1 MDGFSPQNG
10 EQLYQRSSCTVAKV
24 LGPTTD
30 FPSWGSGKRTENPQ
44 GNRLLEGTT
53 KACVHQDPG
62 ERSSD
67 PTRDWIRLACECPGV
82 SSGCGSTVAWRFGA
96 LSTTVLEAMACW
108 HKSFWRRSPLPYY
121 PYHSLASDQTTGREH
136 SLTHQQKFGLK
147 IYWAW
152 PFPPEQEPVLP
163 TASPSHKEASTSLL
177 SSSIRGQTEWKPES
191 QKTNQTDYLDHK
203 MSQWNYEPHYAGP
216 PKTDGSWWRVLTK
229 CGPLEKE
236 VANYLSILASRS
248 P

>member
-1 MDGFSPQNG
+1 MFGSLQWRCGF
-10 EQLYQRSSCTVAKV
+10 TVACCRVKGHW
-24 LGPTTD
+24 LQQSGEAQCAGIS
-30 FPSWGSGKRTENPQ
+30 PSGGGQ
-44 GNRLLEGTT
+44 
-53 KACVHQDPG
+53 H
-62 ERSSD
+62 
-67 PTRDWIRLACECPGV
+67 
-82 SSGCGSTVAWRFGA
+82 
-96 LSTTVLEAMACW
+96 
-108 HKSFWRRSPLPYY
+108 Y